1 MFFLYKNYFAIDIS
15 DETLIAVK
23 LKSEGNTFSLENWNR
38 AELPD
43 GFVAGGRILNAEA
56 LAKEVEKLLNSAKP
70 SAIKTK
76 AAICHLPDEQVYFHI
91 LKLPKNL
98 KQLQIKRIID
108 NEIDEFFPFSKEDLY
123 WQNRLLGISDEEQ
136 EILVTAAP
144 KEAVDNYLKL
154 FKFLNV
160 KLLAL
165 GISSESIAR
174 SLIKEYNNN
183 EIFLL
188 VDIGRKR
195 SLLALFDKNGIRT
208 SLNVNLGGWTLT
220 DILVEKLKVS
230 PQQAE
235 NLKSGSG
242 FDETKEEGRIF
253 LVLQAVL
260 QGLINEIK
268 KTIDFYKSQTGQ
280 EIKKI
285 VISGEGL
292 KLAKLDEY
300 LFKNLSLE
308 VKKGE
313 PWFALPKEADS
324 AFYAKAVGLAFLG
337 KKESLARSINFLGRR
352 GEEKIKI
359 LEKSQSLLAKWR
371 IKIPKRF
378 FIYSAII
385 VFLVFIFFWLIFFN
399 QPQKIDLGKEQ
410 LPSLPAN
417 QLLANVNKLT
427 PNEGADNSSATT
439 AEEVLNGDNSASA
452 GQPTATSSAEVE
464 ITPLTQETTK
474 VKINKTPTGW
484 LNVRQG
490 PAITYS
496 IIKKIY
502 PEEIYSLI
510 STTTNW
516 IQIDLGENFDGW
528 IKSDYGEII
537 KE

>member
-1 MFFLYKNYFAIDIS
+1 MFFLHKNYFAIDIS
-15 DETLIAVK
+15 DEALIAVK
-23 LKSEGNTFSLENWNR
+23 LKFAGNAFSLENWNR

-43 GFVAGGRILNAEA
+43 GFVADGRILNFEA

-70 SAIKTK
+70 SAIKVK
-76 AAICHLPDEQVYFHI
+76 VAICHLPDEQVYFHI

-98 KQLQIKRIID
+98 NQLQIKRIID
-108 NEIDEFFPFSKEDLY
+108 NEIDEFFPFSKEELY
-123 WQNRLLGISDEEQ
+123 WQNRLLEVSGEEQ

-183 EIFLL
+183 ETFLL

-208 SLNVNLGGWTLT
+208 SLNINFGGRTLT

-235 NLKSGSG
+235 NLKSSSG

-260 QGLINEIK
+260 PGLINEIK

-292 KLAKLDEY
+292 KLVKLDEY
-300 LFKNLSLE
+300 LVRNLSLE

-324 AFYAKAVGLAFLG
+324 AFYAKAVGLALLG
-337 KKESLARSINFLGRR
+337 QKESLVRSINFLGRS
-352 GEEKIKI
+352 GEEKTKI
-359 LEKSQSLLAKWR
+359 LEKSQSFLAKWQ

-385 VFLVFIFFWLIFFN
+385 VLLVFIFFWLIFFN
-399 QPQKIDLGKEQ
+399 QPQKIDLGKEK

-427 PNEGADNSSATT
+427 SNEEADNSRATT
-439 AEEVLNGDNSASA
+439 TEEILNGDNSASA
-452 GQPTATSSAEVE
+452 GQPTATSGAE
-464 ITPLTQETTK
+464 IKIIPLTQETTK

-502 PEEIYSLI
+502 PGEIYSLI
-510 STTTNW
+510 STTTDW
-516 IQIDLGENFDGW
+516 IQIDLGGNFDGW

>member
-1 MFFLYKNYFAIDIS
+1 MFFLHKNYFAIDIS
-15 DETLIAVK
+15 DEALIAVK

-43 GFVAGGRILNAEA
+43 GLVTAGRILNAEA

-70 SAIKTK
+70 SAIKVK

-91 LKLPKNL
+91 LKLPKTLN
-98 KQLQIKRIID
+98 QLQIKRIID
-108 NEIDEFFPFSKEDLY
+108 NEIDEFFPFSKEELY
-123 WQNRLLGISDEEQ
+123 WQNRLLGVSGEEQ

-195 SLLALFDKNGIRT
+195 SLLALFDKTGIRT
-208 SLNVNLGGWTLT
+208 SLNINLGGRTLT
-220 DILVEKLKVS
+220 DTLVEKLKVS

-324 AFYAKAVGLAFLG
+324 AFYAKAVGLALLG
-337 KKESLARSINFLGRR
+337 QKENLARSINFLGRS
-352 GEEKIKI
+352 GEEKTKI
-359 LEKSQSLLAKWR
+359 LEKSQSFLTKWQ

-378 FIYSAII
+378 FIYSTII
-385 VFLVFIFFWLIFFN
+385 IFLVFIFFWLIFFN
-399 QPQKIDLGKEQ
+399 QLPKIDLGKEQ
-410 LPSLPAN
+410 LLSLPAN

-427 PNEGADNSSATT
+427 LNEGADNSSADIT
-439 AEEVLNGDNSASA
+439 EEVLNGNNSASA

-502 PEEIYSLI
+502 PGEIYYLV
-510 STTTNW
+510 STTTDW
-516 IQIDLGENFDGW
+516 IQIDLGEELRGW